1 MKTVSKFLVLA
12 VVILSLGGAFKPVEA
27 ACGADKN
34 VYLQAYKQ
42 SNDQVTKQ
50 LDEDQPVYNLAHTG
64 ADFAI
69 TSSVTTSGS
78 LLGTYGQ
85 YVGCSLAE
93 YMEKDMSPGF
103 TQLAS
108 AGMYQAMINGPSENI
123 PGYYANMLL
132 PKEVIQNTAYAMNCG
147 EKGFF
152 GAAPQ
157 CEGTFGVWT
166 NYGIATL
173 WGASFSIAMI
183 MVVIVLIISGF
194 MVMFR
199 TRISGQLVVSVSM
212 ALQNVVL
219 ASIMSLASFAL
230 GAFFVNLSKALILI
244 IANLFIMVVWSNL
257 GSDNPIVKLFNA
269 EVGTFAITNI
279 NDPFGLFAKA
289 MVVLFAGDV
298 ASFVASIATNVKTM
312 GGIVGTTFGLGGGAS
327 ALASVA
333 LAVDKLIFYSGVQI
347 VSVPMY
353 LLVRAITAVVLLT
366 ASIRIWWAAVKT
378 YIAMVIDVIMAPIV
392 FIFSSIPG
400 KSTAVKDWLLK
411 MFRNSITVPIM
422 FAAVNATMFVI
433 IKTAIMNGLAG
444 GSTAALNGADPT
456 TALSGGAL
464 PTNLGGFLVNMI
476 SPQAIVAMVLF
487 NMVPGIPAVIADM
500 FAGKAGQ
507 GLDKLNEATM
517 KQLQKIPL
525 AGSIFS

>member
-27 ACGADKN
+27 ACGADQN
-34 VYLQAYKQ
+34 IYQRGYKDV
-42 SNDQVTKQ
+42 NEQVAKQ
-50 LDEDQPVYNLAHTG
+50 YDEDQPVSNLAHTG
-64 ADFAI
+64 ADFAM
-69 TSSVTTSGS
+69 TNSNQAVGF
-78 LLGTYGQ
+78 LFNEFGK
-85 YVGCSLAE
+85 YVGCTLSE
-93 YMEKDMSPGF
+93 YMEKDMSPG
-103 TQLAS
+103 TVQMAS
-108 AGMYQAMINGPSENI
+108 DGMYQAMLNGPSENI
-123 PGYYANMLL
+123 GGYYANMLL
-132 PKEVIQNTAYAMNCG
+132 PKEVTQSTAYAMDCG
-147 EKGFF
+147 ERGFF
-152 GAAPQ
+152 GTAPS
-157 CEGTFGVWT
+157 CEGTFGIWT
-166 NYGIATL
+166 SFGIATL

-257 GSDNPIVKLFNA
+257 GSDNFILKLINTQI
-269 EVGTFAITNI
+269 GTFAITNI

-289 MVVLFAGDV
+289 VVVLLAGDV
-298 ASFVASIATNVKTM
+298 ASFAANAATTLKSA
-312 GGIVGTTFGLGGGAS
+312 GGILGTTFGLGDGPS
-327 ALASVA
+327 VLAGLATVA
-333 LAVDKLIFYSGVQI
+333 GKLVVFTGTNIANI
-347 VSVPMY
+347 PMY
-353 LLVRAITAVVLLT
+353 MLVRAITGVVLLA
-366 ASIRIWWAAVKT
+366 ASIRIWWAAVKI
-378 YIAMVIDVIMAPIV
+378 YIIMVIDVIMAPIV
-392 FIFSSIPG
+392 FVFSSIPG

-433 IKTAIMNGLAG
+433 IKTAINNGASG
-444 GSTAALNGADPT
+444 GAFVGADPT
-456 TALSGGAL
+456 AAISGGAL
-464 PTNLGGFLVNMI
+464 PTNIGGFLVNMI

-487 NMVPGIPAVIADM
+487 NMIPGIPAVVADM
-500 FAGKAGQ
+500 FSGKPGQ

-525 AGSIFS
+525 AGSLFS